1 MKAGFVG
8 LGRMG
13 HAMAGNLLAAGHD
26 LCVWNRTAD
35 KADDLLRQGAR
46 VAATPADVVEE
57 GGLVVTMLS
66 DDAALRA
73 VTEGPAGLAARLG
86 RNGVH
91 VSMSTVSPATADAL
105 DSLHRNSGAHYVSAP
120 VFGRPEAAAARKLFI
135 LAAGAPQALDRA
147 QPLFDAM
154 GQKVFPLGERPALA
168 NVVKLSGNFMIMAAL
183 EAMAEAC
190 TLGEKYGLERSTVID
205 VMTQTLFPA
214 PLYVNYGKTVA
225 EHVYTPAGFKLA
237 LGLKDA
243 NLVLAAADAVQC
255 PMPLA
260 QLAKHRFLS
269 SVAKSRGDID
279 WAGIALDVAEDAGL
293 PGRP

>member
-1 MKAGFVG
+1 
-8 LGRMG
+8 
-13 HAMAGNLLAAGHD
+13 MAANLLDAGHE
-26 LCVWNRTAD
+26 LRVWNRTAG

-46 VAATPADVVEE
+46 FAATPADAVEE
-57 GGLVVTMLS
+57 GGIVVTMLS

-73 VTEGPAGLAARLG
+73 VTEGPAGLAAGLG
-86 RNGVH
+86 RDGVH

-105 DSLHRNSGAHYVSAP
+105 DFLHRKLGGHYLSAP
-120 VFGRPEAAAARKLFI
+120 VFGRPEAAAAQKLSI
-135 LAAGAPQALDRA
+135 LAAGSAPALDRA
-147 QPLFDAM
+147 QALFDAM
-154 GQKVFPLGERPALA
+154 GQKVFPLGEKPALA

-190 TLGEKYGLERSTVID
+190 TLGEKYGLKRSTVIE
-205 VMTQTLFPA
+205 VLTQTLFPA
-214 PLYVNYGKTVA
+214 PLYVNYGKAVA
-225 EHVYTPAGFKLA
+225 EHAYTPAGFKLA

-269 SVAKSRGDID
+269 SVAKSRGEID
-279 WAGIALDVAEDAGL
+279 WSGIALEVAEDAGL
-293 PGRP
+293 PVGG